1 MSTYL
6 IRFAV
11 SFKNVAIQET
21 CDTMNFDVNYKAQ
34 SRSPGFYTAKIIR
47 SRELFISNKSWPFLI
62 FSQNIPL
69 SFIRICE
76 DAGIMSESTI

>member
-34 SRSPGFYTAKIIR
+34 PRSPGFYTAKIIR
-47 SRELFISNKSWPFLI
+47 SRELFISNKS
-62 FSQNIPL
+62 
-69 SFIRICE
+69 
-76 DAGIMSESTI
+76 